1 MGNNNSP
8 TTVTGINYLCNS
20 ICKKQIENQMHIPE
34 SFDGMKV
41 IDTCRY
47 EIEEMVPCKLCMS
60 VVKANDE
67 WHVCNEEGEQ
77 LPINSLGM
85 HSLHNVEVALLEV
98 WANILD
104 WEAQW
109 D

>member
-1 MGNNNSP
+1 M
-8 TTVTGINYLCNS
+8 TGVNDLCNS
-20 ICKKQIENQMHIPE
+20 IWKKQIDNQMHIPD
-34 SFDGMKV
+34 SFEGTKV
-41 IDTCRY
+41 INTCGY
-47 EIEEMVPCKLCMS
+47 EIEEMAQGKLCMS

-67 WHVCNEEGEQ
+67 WHVCNEEGER
-77 LPINSLGM
+77 LPIKSLGM
-85 HSLHNVEVALLEV
+85 QSQHNVEDALLEV

>member
-1 MGNNNSP
+1 MGNKNTP
-8 TTVTGINYLCNS
+8 PTVTGVNDLCNS
-20 ICKKQIENQMHIPE
+20 IWKKQIENQMHIPE
-34 SFDGMKV
+34 SFEGTKV
-41 IDTCRY
+41 IDTCKY
-47 EIEEMVPCKLCMS
+47 EIEEMAQGKICMG

-67 WHVCNEEGEQ
+67 WHVCNEEGER

-85 HSLHNVEVALLEV
+85 QSLHNVEDALLEV
-98 WANILD
+98 WKGILE

>member
-1 MGNNNSP
+1 MENNNSP
-8 TTVTGINYLCNS
+8 TTVTGINDLCNS
-20 ICKKQIENQMHIPE
+20 IWKKQIENQMHIPE
-34 SFDGMKV
+34 SFEGTKV
-41 IDTCRY
+41 IDTCGY
-47 EIEEMVPCKLCMS
+47 EIEEMAQDKICMG
-60 VVKANDE
+60 VVKANVE
-67 WHVCNEEGEQ
+67 WHVCNKEGER

-85 HSLHNVEVALLEV
+85 QSQHNVEDALLEV

>member
-1 MGNNNSP
+1 MENNNSP
-8 TTVTGINYLCNS
+8 TTVTGINDLCNS
-20 ICKKQIENQMHIPE
+20 IWKKQIENQMHIPE
-34 SFDGMKV
+34 SFEGTKV
-41 IDTCRY
+41 IDTCKY

-60 VVKANDE
+60 VVNANDE
-67 WHVCNEEGEQ
+67 WHVCNEEGER

-85 HSLHNVEVALLEV
+85 QSLHNVEDALLEV
-98 WANILD
+98 WKGILE

>member
-8 TTVTGINYLCNS
+8 TTVTGVNDLCNS
-20 ICKKQIENQMHIPE
+20 IRKKQIDNQMHIPE
-34 SFDGMKV
+34 SFEGTKV
-41 IDTCRY
+41 IDTCGY

-67 WHVCNEEGEQ
+67 WHVCNEEGER

-85 HSLHNVEVALLEV
+85 QSLHNVEEVLLEV
-98 WANILD
+98 WEGILE

>member
-1 MGNNNSP
+1 MGNNNTP
-8 TTVTGINYLCNS
+8 TTVTGINDLCNS
-20 ICKKQIENQMHIPE
+20 IWKKQIENQMHIPE
-34 SFDGMKV
+34 SFEGTKV
-41 IDTCRY
+41 IDTCGY
-47 EIEEMVPCKLCMS
+47 EIEEMAQGKICMG

-67 WHVCNEEGEQ
+67 WHVCNEEGER

-85 HSLHNVEVALLEV
+85 QSLHNVEDALLEV

-109 D
+109 V

>member
-1 MGNNNSP
+1 M
-8 TTVTGINYLCNS
+8 TGINDLYNS
-20 ICKKQIENQMHIPE
+20 IWKKQIENQMHIPE
-34 SFDGMKV
+34 SFEGTKV

-47 EIEEMVPCKLCMS
+47 EIEEMAPYKLCMG

-67 WHVCNEEGEQ
+67 WHVCNEEGER

-85 HSLHNVEVALLEV
+85 QSQHNVEDALLEV

>member
-1 MGNNNSP
+1 MENNNSP
-8 TTVTGINYLCNS
+8 TTVTGINDLCNS
-20 ICKKQIENQMHIPE
+20 IWKKQIENQMHIPE
-34 SFDGMKV
+34 SFEGTKV
-41 IDTCRY
+41 IDTRGY
-47 EIEEMVPCKLCMS
+47 EIEEMAQGKICMG

-67 WHVCNEEGEQ
+67 WHVCNEEGER

-85 HSLHNVEVALLEV
+85 QSLHNVEDALLEV
-98 WANILD
+98 WEGILD

>member
-1 MGNNNSP
+1 MENNNSP
-8 TTVTGINYLCNS
+8 TTVTGINDLCNS
-20 ICKKQIENQMHIPE
+20 IWKKQIENQMHIPE
-34 SFDGMKV
+34 SFEGTKV

-47 EIEEMVPCKLCMS
+47 EIEEMAPYKLCMG

-67 WHVCNEEGEQ
+67 WHVCNEEGER

-85 HSLHNVEVALLEV
+85 KSLHNVEDALLEV
-98 WANILD
+98 WKGILE

>member
-1 MGNNNSP
+1 MENNNSP
-8 TTVTGINYLCNS
+8 TTVTGINDLCNS
-20 ICKKQIENQMHIPE
+20 IWKKQIENQMHIPE
-34 SFDGMKV
+34 SFEGTKV
-41 IDTCRY
+41 IYTCKY

-60 VVKANDE
+60 VVKSNDE

-85 HSLHNVEVALLEV
+85 QSLHNVEEVLLEV
-98 WANILD
+98 WEGILD

>member
-1 MGNNNSP
+1 MENNNSP
-8 TTVTGINYLCNS
+8 TTVTGINDLCNS
-20 ICKKQIENQMHIPE
+20 IWKKQMENQMHIPE

-47 EIEEMVPCKLCMS
+47 EIEEMVPCKLCMC
-60 VVKANDE
+60 VVKANNE
-67 WHVCNEEGEQ
+67 WHACNEEGEQ
-77 LPINSLGM
+77 LPINSLGV
-85 HSLHNVEVALLEV
+85 HSLHNVEEVLLEV
-98 WANILD
+98 WEGILE